1 MPIITSLSTRFFGQP
16 RLTNPTL
23 TGVCGLGS
31 FGADLSC
38 SGVTVR
44 FSTGMQSLYF
54 IIAERMAWAPEPGG
68 TPGPEAQIT
77 ASPVEFGRSG
87 RRNFFIDE
95 SAIIRVTS
103 EDRPATERDDP
114 LQ

>member
-16 RLTNPTL
+16 RLTNPTF

-31 FGADLSC
+31 FGADFSC

-54 IIAERMAWAPEPGG
+54 IIASAGPGRRNPVVHPDQRHQ
-68 TPGPEAQIT
+68 TT
-77 ASPVEFGRSG
+77 ASPVEFGSSG
-87 RRNFFIDE
+87 GGNFFIDE

-103 EDRPATERDDP
+103 EDRPATER
-114 LQ
+114 